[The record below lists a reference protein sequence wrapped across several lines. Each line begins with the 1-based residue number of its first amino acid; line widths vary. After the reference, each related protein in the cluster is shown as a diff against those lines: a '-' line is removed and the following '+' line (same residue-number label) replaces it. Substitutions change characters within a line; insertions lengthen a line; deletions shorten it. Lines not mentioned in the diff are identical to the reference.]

1 MIKGLKICGISDPET
16 LNYILNHNHKP
27 IMIGFITNYEKSKRF
42 VEYEKLKDLI
52 NLDKKQVNF
61 VSVLVNPNDEILEKI
76 KDLNFDYYQLYDVS
90 PERTKEIKLKFQ
102 KKIITALTI
111 SNKDDVIKYKDYTK
125 ISDVILFDSKG
136 YDKSES
142 FDHSLLD
149 DVPSELNKMIAGNI
163 QINDIPSFKSKDF
176 IIDLSGALEDKNGK
190 KDIKKLVLH
199 QARLANKAK
208 LDAIVCS
215 AQEVKLVKKV
225 FKKEIITPGIR
236 FNSKSNDQKRVL
248 TPKQAYKNG
257 SDWLVMGRPITKGNI
272 KKNIQNL
279 IDHLSQ

>member
-1 MIKGLKICGISDPET
+1 MIKGLKICGVSDPET
-16 LNYILNHNHKP
+16 LNYILNHVHKP
-27 IMIGFITNYEKSKRF
+27 IMIGFITNYKKSKRF

-125 ISDVILFDSKG
+125 ISDIILFDSKG

-163 QINDIPSFKSKDF
+163 QIDDIPNLKNKDF
-176 IIDLSGALEDKNGK
+176 IIDLSGALEDQNGK
-190 KDIKKLVLH
+190 KDINKIDKLLN
-199 QARLANKAK
+199 L
-208 LDAIVCS
+208 
-215 AQEVKLVKKV
+215 
-225 FKKEIITPGIR
+225 FKNYET
-236 FNSKSNDQKRVL
+236 
-248 TPKQAYKNG
+248 
-257 SDWLVMGRPITKGNI
+257 
-272 KKNIQNL
+272 
-279 IDHLSQ
+279 